1 MATMPAMVFEGNGR
15 LTLKEMPVPRVEADD
30 QALLRVEAASICGTD
45 LQILRVPPGHPAT
58 PGTILSHEY
67 TGEVLDAGNRVRF
80 LKKGDRVV
88 VDPNLTCGQ
97 CPYCRMGRSNL
108 CEQMTTLGIFIHGGF
123 APYNVAP
130 VRALHKIGPRTASEM
145 AVFAEPLSCVVNGV
159 RRVALQ
165 PGESALVLGAGP
177 IGLYF
182 IQMFR
187 AAGAGKILAAEVQP
201 FRAEMARRLG
211 AERVID
217 PTKEDLAGAVREATG
232 IGADAVVDAVGTLM
246 AEALACVRRG
256 GRILLFGM
264 NTQAHPAIP
273 QHDITRYEV
282 EVLGTFIARHTFPAA
297 IQIIESG
304 VLDLPALI
312 THRLPLRA
320 AEEGF
325 AAMRGGSGIKV
336 IVDPQRER

>member
-1 MATMPAMVFEGNGR
+1 V
-15 LTLKEMPVPRVEADD
+15 
-30 QALLRVEAASICGTD
+30 Q
-45 LQILRVPPGHPAT
+45 
-58 PGTILSHEY
+58 
-67 TGEVLDAGNRVRF
+67 F

-232 IGADAVVDAVGTLM
+232 IGADAAVDAVGTLL

-264 NTQAHPAIP
+264 NTQAHPAVP

-282 EVLGTFIARHTFPAA
+282 EVLGTFISRHTFPAA

-312 THRLPLRA
+312 THRLPLRG

>member
-1 MATMPAMVFEGNGR
+1 
-15 LTLKEMPVPRVEADD
+15 
-30 QALLRVEAASICGTD
+30 
-45 LQILRVPPGHPAT
+45 
-58 PGTILSHEY
+58 
-67 TGEVLDAGNRVRF
+67 
-80 LKKGDRVV
+80 
-88 VDPNLTCGQ
+88 
-97 CPYCRMGRSNL
+97 MGRSNL
-108 CEQMTTLGIFIHGGF
+108 CEHMTTLGIFLHGGF
-123 APYNVAP
+123 APFNVAP
-130 VRALHKIGPRTASEM
+130 VRALHRIGPRTPGEM
-145 AVFAEPLSCVVNGV
+145 AVFAEPLSCIVNGV
-159 RRVALQ
+159 RRIALQ
-165 PGESALVLGAGP
+165 PGESVLVLGAGP

-182 IQMFR
+182 VQMFR

-211 AERVID
+211 AQQVID
-217 PTKEDLAGAVREATG
+217 PTKGNLAAAVREATG

-264 NTQAHPAIP
+264 NTQARPAIP

-282 EVLGTFIARHTFPAA
+282 EVAGTFISRHTFPAA

-304 VLDLPALI
+304 VLDLPAMV

-325 AAMRGGSGIKV
+325 AAMRAGTGIKV